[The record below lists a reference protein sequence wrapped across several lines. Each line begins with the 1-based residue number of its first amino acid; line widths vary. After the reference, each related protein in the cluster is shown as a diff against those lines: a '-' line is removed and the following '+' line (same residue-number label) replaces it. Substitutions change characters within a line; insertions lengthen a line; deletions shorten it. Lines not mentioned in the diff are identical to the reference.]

1 MLEVKSTLRDQT
13 LRCCVDGVAHE
24 VEDEPVVE
32 VLRQVL
38 GHVVGDVFFRRD
50 VHEIELVLANSV
62 PDPMESH
69 VDCLAAFHFDDVVC

>member
-1 MLEVKSTLRDQT
+1 MRDET

-50 VHEIELVLANSV
+50 VHEIEYRIGFGEFGPGSNGIACRLPCFVS
-62 PDPMESH
+62 
-69 VDCLAAFHFDDVVC
+69 F